1 MAAKQLPAERA
12 LRSALT
18 PIDGPANGS
27 CTLYYTTDDGATLRA
42 LQLTQRMRLDA
53 DKATSLGIAA
63 LWVENR
69 QVRSMPS
76 QGRRA
81 LAAWAT
87 MEGGIEVLV
96 SGYIQRTTKLGETSV
111 MECNALTGAEIGEFT
126 MVCSRPRP
134 VLSGPPARTRR
145 GLRPDP
151 TGSRTRGRP
160 HVP

>member
-27 CTLYYTTDDGATLRA
+27 CALYYTADDGATLRA

-69 QVRSMPS
+69 QVRSMP
-76 QGRRA
+76 RIFRLF
-81 LAAWAT
+81 LAGT
-87 MEGGIEVLV
+87 PERSTRLPRSSV
-96 SGYIQRTTKLGETSV
+96 S
-111 MECNALTGAEIGEFT
+111 
-126 MVCSRPRP
+126 
-134 VLSGPPARTRR
+134 LSLCDQHHRDER
-145 GLRPDP
+145 
-151 TGSRTRGRP
+151 
-160 HVP
+160 